1 MTNEF
6 TVKKINDWKKAVE
19 WVHKQTQ
26 NNKVFFLY
34 GDMGVGKTTFVKAFC
49 NFLKITAPTSSPT
62 FSLVNI
68 YEQDA
73 VKVCHIDLYRLKS
86 LEEALDIGIEEYL
99 SDDAYCFIEWPQ
111 IIESIAPLETMRI
124 KISLQPDSSRKIVI
138 L

>member
-19 WVHKQTQ
+19 WVHKQAQ
-26 NNKVFFLY
+26 SNKIFFLY

-68 YEQDA
+68 YEQGA
-73 VKVCHIDLYRLKS
+73 IKICHIDLYRLKS

-99 SDDAYCFIEWPQ
+99 SDDTYCFIEWPQ

>member
-68 YEQDA
+68 YEQGA
-73 VKVCHIDLYRLKS
+73 IKICHIDLYRLKS